1 MTPWHANFFPKYDR
15 QGFSLIKLVLKGTQK
30 SVNIELAAD
39 TGPYVSEIPEKDIY
53 VQSMDAPVN
62 EILFYWTS
70 SQIFNMF

>member
-1 MTPWHANFFPKYDR
+1 M
-15 QGFSLIKLVLKGTQK
+15 LKGTQK

-53 VQSMDAPVN
+53 VQAMDAPVN